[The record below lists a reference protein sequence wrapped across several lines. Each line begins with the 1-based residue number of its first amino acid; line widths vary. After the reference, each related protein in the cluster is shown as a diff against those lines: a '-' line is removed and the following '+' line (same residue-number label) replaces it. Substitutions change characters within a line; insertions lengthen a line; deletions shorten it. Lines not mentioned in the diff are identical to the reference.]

1 MVASTRC
8 ATTNELSQLLSD
20 LVGTDEQ
27 QRWSEHLEHCPKCQS
42 QLITLAAPETLWEES
57 RQQLTEWDI
66 APEACDE
73 IVEEVLAHYRVE
85 GTIGYGGMATV
96 YRGFDPQLHRPVA
109 IKVLHHHLA
118 RTGSSR
124 QRFLREAQ
132 SAAAIAHPNVI
143 PIYGVH
149 QASGK
154 SFLVMPLITGGSLQ
168 QRIDREGPIGLED
181 MLRIA
186 LQIAEALDAAHT
198 RGVIHRDVK
207 PANILLEDGNKRVV
221 LSDFG
226 LARTLDDA
234 AITASGLI
242 AGTPAYMSPEQA
254 RGEIVDHRSD
264 LYSLGSVMY
273 AMCTGHSPFQATST
287 LKILREVSSDVFPT
301 VHRFQEQLPIWVDGL
316 IARFTSREPSQRIEN
331 AAAAS
336 ELIRECLL
344 HVLNPSH
351 PLPRGVSP
359 SSAKSNDKSIPRAS
373 LRNLSVAIVLF
384 ALFGAA
390 SAIWNSQNQN
400 TVQTKK
406 GEVNTEGTALSGIAN
421 STQPW
426 NDPLEI
432 EITQL
437 RSDLE
442 RILTPESFTQTNDGN
457 SQP

>member
-1 MVASTRC
+1 MVASSRC
-8 ATTNELSQLLSD
+8 ATQNELSQLLSD
-20 LVGTDEQ
+20 RIGTDEQ
-27 QRWSEHLEHCPKCQS
+27 QRWYEHLEHCSKCQS
-42 QLITLAAPETLWEES
+42 QLITLTAPETLWEES
-57 RQQLTEWDI
+57 RQQLREWDSE
-66 APEACDE
+66 PEPCDE
-73 IVEEVLAHYRVE
+73 SVEEVLAHYRVE

-149 QASGK
+149 QAAGK

-186 LQIAEALDAAHT
+186 LQIAEALDAAHM

-254 RGEIVDHRSD
+254 RGETVDHRSD

-287 LKILREVSSDVFPT
+287 LKILREVSSDVFPS

-316 IARFTSREPSQRIEN
+316 IARLTTREPSQRLEK
-331 AAAAS
+331 AAAAT
-336 ELIRECLL
+336 ELIRECML

-351 PLPRGVSP
+351 PLPHGVLPSP
-359 SSAKSNDKSIPRAS
+359 KASNDKSVPRIF
-373 LRNLSVAIVLF
+373 LRNLSFAIGLIS
-384 ALFGAA
+384 LFGTATL
-390 SAIWNSQNQN
+390 IWKSTSQN
-400 TVQTKK
+400 TVQTKQDGVK
-406 GEVNTEGTALSGIAN
+406 IDSAASTQMTTA
-421 STQPW
+421 TQPW
-426 NDPLEI
+426 HDPLEM

-437 RSDLE
+437 RSDLD
-442 RILTPESFTQTNDGN
+442 RILTPESFTQTIDGQ

>member
-8 ATTNELSQLLSD
+8 ATQNELSQLLND
-20 LVGTDEQ
+20 RIVTDEQ
-27 QRWSEHLEHCPKCQS
+27 LGWSEHLEHCSKCQS
-42 QLITLAAPETLWEES
+42 QLLTLAAPDTLWEES
-57 RQQLTEWDI
+57 RQQLTEWDNV
-66 APEACDE
+66 PESCDA

-149 QASGK
+149 QAAGK

-287 LKILREVSSDVFPT
+287 LKILREVSSETFPT

-316 IARFTSREPSQRIEN
+316 IARFTTREPSRRIEN
-331 AAAAS
+331 AAAAI
-336 ELIRECLL
+336 ELIRECML

-351 PLPRGVSP
+351 SLPRGVQVLHT
-359 SSAKSNDKSIPRAS
+359 AENGNSIPSRS
-373 LRNLSVAIVLF
+373 LRKILLAFVLI
-384 ALFGAA
+384 AVLGAA
-390 SAIWNSQNQN
+390 YAVWRNENQS
-400 TVQTKK
+400 VIQSIQTS
-406 GEVNTEGTALSGIAN
+406 GTSEPESSIEIA
-421 STQPW
+421 SPTQPW

-442 RILTPESFTQTNDGN
+442 RIIAPELFTQTNQGN

>member
-1 MVASTRC
+1 M
-8 ATTNELSQLLSD
+8 
-20 LVGTDEQ
+20 
-27 QRWSEHLEHCPKCQS
+27 
-42 QLITLAAPETLWEES
+42 ITLTAPETLWEES
-57 RQQLTEWDI
+57 RQQLTEWDS
-66 APEACDE
+66 APDPCDE

-149 QASGK
+149 QAAGK

-287 LKILREVSSDVFPT
+287 LKILREVSSEVFPS
-301 VHRFQEQLPIWVDGL
+301 VHRFQEQLPIWVDCL
-316 IARFTSREPSQRIEN
+316 IARFTARDSSHRIEN
-331 AAAAS
+331 AAAAT

-351 PLPRGVSP
+351 PLPRGVLSSP
-359 SSAKSNDKSIPRAS
+359 KASNDGSIPRS
-373 LRNLSVAIVLF
+373 VLRNLSIAIGLFVLIGTAF
-384 ALFGAA
+384 
-390 SAIWNSQNQN
+390 AIWNSQNQN
-400 TVQTKK
+400 IVQTKHK
-406 GEVNTEGTALSGIAN
+406 DEKNEAAAASGITT

-426 NDPLEI
+426 HDPLEM

-442 RILTPESFTQTNDGN
+442 RILTPESFTQTNDGK

>member
-8 ATTNELSQLLSD
+8 ATQNELSQLLSD
-20 LVGTDEQ
+20 RIETDEQ
-27 QRWSEHLEHCPKCQS
+27 QRWSEHLEHCSKCQS
-42 QLITLAAPETLWEES
+42 QLITLAAPATLWEES
-57 RQQLTEWDI
+57 RQQLTEWDL
-66 APEACDE
+66 APEPCDE
-73 IVEEVLAHYRVE
+73 IVEKVLAHYRVE

-149 QASGK
+149 QAAGK
-154 SFLVMPLITGGSLQ
+154 SFLVMPMITGGSLQ

-186 LQIAEALDAAHT
+186 LQIAEALGAAHT
-198 RGVIHRDVK
+198 HGVIHRDVK

-264 LYSLGSVMY
+264 LFSLGSVMY

-301 VHRFQEQLPIWVDGL
+301 VHRFQEHLPIWVDGL
-316 IARFTSREPSQRIEN
+316 IARFTTREPSQRIEN
-331 AAAAS
+331 AAAAA
-336 ELIRECLL
+336 ELIRECML

-351 PLPRGVSP
+351 PLPHGVLPTSKAIGVKAIHR
-359 SSAKSNDKSIPRAS
+359 SS
-373 LRNLSVAIVLF
+373 LRNLSIAIVVLS
-384 ALFGAA
+384 LFGAA
-390 SAIWNSQNQN
+390 YSIWKSQSHNA
-400 TVQTKK
+400 VQTKVDNIK
-406 GEVNTEGTALSGIAN
+406 TNAAASNGIAI

-437 RSDLE
+437 RSDIE

-457 SQP
+457 RQP

>member
-8 ATTNELSQLLSD
+8 ATQKELSQLLSD
-20 LVGTDEQ
+20 PVGTDEQ
-27 QRWSEHLEHCPKCQS
+27 QRWSEHLEHCSKCQS
-42 QLITLAAPETLWEES
+42 QLITLAAPDTLWEES
-57 RQQLTEWDI
+57 RQQLTEWDSE
-66 APEACDE
+66 PEPCDA

-149 QASGK
+149 QAAGK

-287 LKILREVSSDVFPT
+287 LKILREVSSEVFPT
-301 VHRFQEQLPIWVDGL
+301 VHRYQEQLPIWVDGL
-316 IARFTSREPSQRIEN
+316 IARFTNREPNQRLEN
-331 AAAAS
+331 AAAAK
-336 ELIRECLL
+336 ELIRECML

-351 PLPRGVSP
+351 PLPRGVLP
-359 SSAKSNDKSIPRAS
+359 SFPTSNGKPITRAT
-373 LRNLSVAIVLF
+373 LRNLSIAIVLL

-390 SAIWNSQNQN
+390 TAIWNSQIHLAI
-400 TVQTKK
+400 QTKDDIVK
-406 GEVNTEGTALSGIAN
+406 VEAAASSGTES
-421 STQPW
+421 STLPW
-426 NDPLEI
+426 TDQLEI
-432 EITQL
+432 EISQL
-437 RSDLE
+437 RTDLE
-442 RILTPESFTQTNDGN
+442 QIIAPESFTQTKQGN

>member
-1 MVASTRC
+1 MVTSTRC
-8 ATTNELSQLLSD
+8 ATQNELSQLLSD
-20 LVGTDEQ
+20 LIGTDEQ
-27 QRWSEHLEHCPKCQS
+27 QRWSEHLEHCSKCQS
-42 QLITLAAPETLWEES
+42 QLLTLAAPDTLWEES
-57 RQQLTEWDI
+57 RQQLTEWDNV
-66 APEACDE
+66 PESCDE
-73 IVEEVLAHYRVE
+73 IVEEILAHYHVE

-149 QASGK
+149 QAAGK

-168 QRIDREGPIGLED
+168 QRIDREGPICLED

-254 RGEIVDHRSD
+254 SGETVDHRSD

-287 LKILREVSSDVFPT
+287 LKILREVSSNVFPT

-316 IARFTSREPSQRIEN
+316 IARFTAREPSQRIEN
-331 AAAAS
+331 AAAAT
-336 ELIRECLL
+336 ELIRECML

-359 SSAKSNDKSIPRAS
+359 TSTELGVKAIHRSS
-373 LRNLSVAIVLF
+373 LRNMSIASVVL

-390 SAIWNSQNQN
+390 YSIWNSPNHN
-400 TVQTKK
+400 AVQSKVDNA
-406 GEVNTEGTALSGIAN
+406 ETEAAASNGIAI

-426 NDPLEI
+426 NDPLEN

-457 SQP
+457 RQP